1 VAKNTLYPPINFGN
15 AYFSSAR
22 TQNIDALKIE
32 NKKLAPDDLLTLH
45 KAKQKMEQIGWAMQG
60 LNKMGNLIESRIQL
74 LPQKQRDRI
83 QQITYKVLHTV
94 VKSNLISMDKNA
106 KTTPSNKLYKAL
118 VTSSG
123 AIGGALGVT
132 AFAVDLTLA
141 TKLMM
146 RSIMDIARSEGED
159 LNSLDSQ
166 LACLQVFA
174 LGGKSKHD
182 DHLDTGYY
190 ATRIAISSTVK
201 GASGIAGK
209 TLTSLLNTTGNPLL
223 QLIAQVASRFSVQVS
238 EKFVAQAIPIVG
250 AAGGAT
256 INLAFIDHF
265 QNMAHAHFSIRRL
278 ERKYGEDQIRL
289 AYEELSI
296 TKI

>member
-1 VAKNTLYPPINFGN
+1 M
-15 AYFSSAR
+15 
-22 TQNIDALKIE
+22 KITN
-32 NKKLAPDDLLTLH
+32 NKLTPEDLLTLRS
-45 KAKQKMEQIGWAMQG
+45 AKQKMEQIGWAMQG
-60 LNKMGNLIESRIQL
+60 LNKMGNVIESRIQL
-74 LPQKQRDRI
+74 LPQKQRNWL

-94 VKSNLISMDKNA
+94 VKTNLLSMNKKA
-106 KTTPSNKLYKAL
+106 KTTPINNFYKAL

-123 AIGGALGVT
+123 AIGGALGAS

-182 DHLDTGYY
+182 DNLDTGYY
-190 ATRIAISSTVK
+190 ATKIAIGSAVK

-209 TLTSLLNTTGNPLL
+209 TVTTLLNTTGNPLL

-238 EKFVAQAIPIVG
+238 EKFVAQAIPIIG

-278 ERKYGEDQIRL
+278 ERKYSEEQIRL
-289 AYEELSI
+289 EYEEMSI
-296 TKI
+296 AKI